1 MDQQA
6 ATIPAEARKR
16 ILDAAQRLYEAADR
30 ERFPTVADV
39 RREARSDMNT
49 TSVVMREWKR
59 QQTARPA
66 PVAVAVP
73 EAVQQA
79 SSEALA
85 LVWRAAQE
93 VANAS
98 LRGAQQQWEAERQE
112 LIESEREVSAE
123 VDSLENRLATA
134 TEMLDEAHRQRELAV
149 NNSAQLAEQLE
160 RLRAGLAEQRSA
172 TEQAKARAEEIE
184 HRAADLKAELDRA
197 HDETAAVRDELS
209 QAREAHRRETEQLTT
224 VAAQQI
230 EQARAEL
237 ATFQGKAEAAQEA
250 QAKKIEDAETQ
261 FATLRGEIEALRGEL
276 ASVKAKAEASEQLH
290 REQKKA
296 AAEEALR
303 QAERFTRVQ
312 EQRDSQAKEAAQAR
326 ENAAHLAGQVETLK
340 AQCAAL
346 TARLGAKPGKQ
357 GD

>member
-1 MDQQA
+1 MEQQA

-16 ILDAAQRLYEAADR
+16 ILDAAQRLYEAAGR

-85 LVWRAAQE
+85 AVWQAAQE

-98 LRGAQQQWEAERQE
+98 LRGAQQAWEIERQE
-112 LIESEREVSAE
+112 LIDSEREVSAE
-123 VDSLENRLATA
+123 VDSLEARLATV
-134 TEMLDEAHRQRELAV
+134 TETLDDARRQRELAV
-149 NNSAQLAEQLE
+149 THSAQLADQLE
-160 RLRAGLAEQRSA
+160 RLRAELAEQRSA

-197 HDETAAVRDELS
+197 HAETAAVRDELS
-209 QAREAHRRETEQLTT
+209 EARALHRRETEQLKAI
-224 VAAQQI
+224 AAEQI
-230 EQARAEL
+230 EHARAEL
-237 ATFQGKAEAAQEA
+237 ATFRGKAEAAQEA
-250 QAKKIEDAETQ
+250 QAKKIEDAEAQ
-261 FATLRGEIEALRGEL
+261 AAALRGQLEALRGEL
-276 ASVKAKAEASEQLH
+276 ATVTAKADAAEQLH
-290 REQKKA
+290 RDQKKA

-312 EQRDSQAKEAAQAR
+312 EQRDTQAKETAQAR
-326 ENAAHLAGQVETLK
+326 EQAAHLAGQVETLK

-346 TARLGAKPGKQ
+346 TARLGAKPAKGE
-357 GD
+357 

>member
-1 MDQQA
+1 MEQHA
-6 ATIPAEARKR
+6 ATIPADTRKR
-16 ILDAAQRLYEAADR
+16 ILDAAQRLYEAAGR

-39 RREARSDMNT
+39 RRESRADMNT

-85 LVWRAAQE
+85 MVWQAAQE

-112 LIESEREVSAE
+112 LIDSEREVSAE
-123 VDSLENRLATA
+123 VDALESRLATA
-134 TEMLDEAHRQRELAV
+134 TETLDDARRQRELAV
-149 NNSAQLAEQLE
+149 THSAQLADQLD
-160 RLRAGLAEQRSA
+160 RLRAELAEQRSA

-197 HDETAAVRDELS
+197 HAETAAVREELS
-209 QAREAHRRETEQLTT
+209 EARALHRRETEQLKA
-224 VAAQQI
+224 VA
-230 EQARAEL
+230 AEL
-237 ATFQGKAEAAQEA
+237 ATFRGKAEAAQEA
-250 QAKKIEDAETQ
+250 QAKKIEDAEAQ
-261 FATLRGEIEALRGEL
+261 AAALRGQLEALRGEL
-276 ASVKAKAEASEQLH
+276 ATVTAKADAAEQLH
-290 REQKKA
+290 RDQKKA

-312 EQRDSQAKEAAQAR
+312 EQRDTQAKETAQAR
-326 ENAAHLAGQVETLK
+326 EQAAHLAGQVETLK

-346 TARLGAKPGKQ
+346 TARLGAKPAKGE
-357 GD
+357 